1 MCLTVLCSAALVARP
16 AFASICKPRFPSG
29 STTAS
34 IESATSSLP
43 SGTSTELQTTATG
56 ATRATSAD
64 VSSTIATS
72 ISNGDSTTEAEATAT
87 ATSAEETTS
96 LEPSIATTMIA
107 ETNAIEAAFEPV
119 PTFDVLGKGAQVDE
133 VNGNILCIQYG
144 ETGDANLLKT
154 CSNNMLNQPDYNTVT
169 WEQTRDRELQCS
181 VPTKTCTTDFDTFE
195 TTCSTLS
202 ETFDMFYTVTGRN
215 DGIFL
220 AMAGAVNPGTNY
232 QAVELAITPSE
243 SK

>member
-16 AFASICKPRFPSG
+16 AFASICKPHFPSG

-34 IESATSSLP
+34 IESGTSSLP

-72 ISNGDSTTEAEATAT
+72 ISNGGSTTEAEATAT

-119 PTFDVLGKGAQVDE
+119 PTFDVLGKGAQV
-133 VNGNILCIQYG
+133 NGQY
-144 ETGDANLLKT
+144 LLGYQ
-154 CSNNMLNQPDYNTVT
+154 S
-169 WEQTRDRELQCS
+169 
-181 VPTKTCTTDFDTFE
+181 
-195 TTCSTLS
+195 
-202 ETFDMFYTVTGRN
+202 
-215 DGIFL
+215 
-220 AMAGAVNPGTNY
+220 AGFFVGWQYPSTNY
-232 QAVELAITPSE
+232 HLTFSIDSTTSRVIIWRDWGCQLA
-243 SK
+243 